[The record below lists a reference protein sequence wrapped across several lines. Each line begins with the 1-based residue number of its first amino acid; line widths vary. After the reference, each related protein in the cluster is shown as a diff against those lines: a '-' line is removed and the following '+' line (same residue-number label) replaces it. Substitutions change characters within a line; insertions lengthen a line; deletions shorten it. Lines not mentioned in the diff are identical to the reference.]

1 MGEAYL
7 LIVLT
12 ALGCLIFEKAT
23 KKRLSTAQWDY
34 TRDVLMV
41 ASVSLLSISIGSRVS
56 SIIVAYGIVF
66 AVAAMGERLYPSTF
80 WPFLKIALAFAF
92 AFKGPQI
99 NFLSLGRDSF
109 YYLSSKVAV
118 IATATWL
125 LLCQSFLREV
135 DEISGLSGHL
145 MAITWVLLWGVSFFL
160 GQDLKDAM
168 WISFTGILLCLIF
181 WSRIGHTY
189 RRLGNPLVYF
199 WSTLIAGT
207 SLIGVSKGVTF
218 ATILLPLSLF
228 ALPIMEASL
237 GFASKAFTDNAQWN
251 ISLYE
256 KLVSMGIDHPQSVRL
271 VAAFCMTLGTSVAL
285 FQLIPSPW
293 GLRIS
298 LIVLGGGI
306 VAFLAYISRNTAHE
320 DQRRPA
326 LWGIF
331 VDNVSLDYVLNKV
344 IFWTNQENDQN
355 YMIVT
360 PNALVAERSRYDRE
374 LREAVKS
381 ADLSLPDGT
390 GLIWGFRLLGIKI
403 QERITGID
411 FMKNLC
417 EIARYRE
424 LPIFLLG
431 GTAEVVK
438 KASERLMD
446 EYPGLKVAGFHHG
459 YFTEENDKEICE
471 KINESGAKILFVGLG
486 VPKQEIWIKR
496 NLQRFKGI
504 VAIGVGGSF
513 DVISGRLKRAPK
525 VWQNMGLEWLYRTI
539 QEPWRLKRTIRLPLF
554 VILILLTRLGLYSR
568 RIS

>member
-1 MGEAYL
+1 MG
-7 LIVLT
+7 
-12 ALGCLIFEKAT
+12 
-23 KKRLSTAQWDY
+23 
-34 TRDVLMV
+34 
-41 ASVSLLSISIGSRVS
+41 
-56 SIIVAYGIVF
+56 
-66 AVAAMGERLYPSTF
+66 P
-80 WPFLKIALAFAF
+80 
-92 AFKGPQI
+92 
-99 NFLSLGRDSF
+99 
-109 YYLSSKVAV
+109 
-118 IATATWL
+118 
-125 LLCQSFLREV
+125 
-135 DEISGLSGHL
+135 
-145 MAITWVLLWGVSFFL
+145 
-160 GQDLKDAM
+160 
-168 WISFTGILLCLIF
+168 
-181 WSRIGHTY
+181 
-189 RRLGNPLVYF
+189 
-199 WSTLIAGT
+199 
-207 SLIGVSKGVTF
+207 
-218 ATILLPLSLF
+218 
-228 ALPIMEASL
+228 
-237 GFASKAFTDNAQWN
+237 
-251 ISLYE
+251 
-256 KLVSMGIDHPQSVRL
+256 
-271 VAAFCMTLGTSVAL
+271 
-285 FQLIPSPW
+285 
-293 GLRIS
+293 
-298 LIVLGGGI
+298 
-306 VAFLAYISRNTAHE
+306 
-320 DQRRPA
+320 
-326 LWGIF
+326 
-331 VDNVSLDYVLNKV
+331 
-344 IFWTNQENDQN
+344 
-355 YMIVT
+355 
-360 PNALVAERSRYDRE
+360 
-374 LREAVKS
+374 
-381 ADLSLPDGT
+381 